1 MTNRIPMMT
10 GSYVIKG
17 VRKERPKSMKDS
29 WRLIFKYTRGR
40 LALFIFAMIMVV
52 VESVLTAVAPDFISQ
67 MTDLIADGLY
77 TGDID
82 LDAVGWLGIIVL
94 LLYLFGSLAMYARN
108 LVMADIGQYV
118 ASDMRRDLDR
128 KMDRLPLRFFDNC
141 RKGDVMS
148 RFTNDADIV
157 GVALNR
163 SLSVFVHGIV
173 LFVVCLFLMYMTDV
187 KLATISVIT
196 ALVGM
201 GISAFVVRHT
211 QKYYR
216 SQQNNIGRMY
226 GLISELYSTQDVVM
240 AYSASEINREKFD
253 DINESLR
260 ASGFRSEIT
269 MGLLPATMKCV
280 GNLGYV
286 AVCIIGSVMVLEGE
300 ITIGVV
306 VAFILYVKMF
316 MGPLDMIS
324 SSLGNIQAAGAGAER
339 IKDFLETEE
348 MDPET
353 EGIKLD
359 EVKGHVEFKDVHFG
373 YSPEQETI
381 KGFSAVVEPGQKVAI
396 VGATGAGKTTTVNLL
411 MRFYEVW
418 SGDILIDGVS
428 IKDMTRRQV
437 HDLFCMVLQD
447 TWLFEGTIGE
457 NIAFNTDVTEE
468 EIREACSKVGLD
480 MFIDSLPDGLE
491 TRVGAKSALSEGQ
504 KQQICI
510 ARALV
515 DRSPMLILDEATSSV
530 DTRTEVLIQNAID
543 SMLGG
548 TRTSFVIAHRLS
560 TVRNAD
566 MILVMKDGN
575 IVEKGT
581 HEGLLQRGGVY
592 SDLYHSQFEIE
603 E

>member
-163 SLSVFVHGIV
+163 SLSVFVHGII

-468 EIREACSKVGLD
+468 GIREACSKVGLD